1 MELQLGKANL
11 MVDTLSAMATT
22 NSKKGPA
29 TIKLANGQEEKIN
42 LARTYTARAT
52 KRRKSGLTKRGL

>member
-1 MELQLGKANL
+1 